1 MESSSNATEM
11 TRFTNSAPTTNGVNM
26 ANGVH
31 DANSSN
37 GVNGNLTTNGDGS
50 SSSLD
55 ITVLGMNSGTSMD
68 GIDCALCRFR
78 QATPT
83 SPMHFTLLKY
93 DEVPLEPVIKKRVMN
108 MILHDRTTCS
118 EMSEVNVLL
127 GETFARAV
135 KLFTAK
141 HSIPATS
148 IDAIGS
154 HGQTIWLQSMPEDG
168 TVQSALTMAE
178 GTFMASRTGITTVT
192 DFRVSDQAAGRQGA
206 PLIAFFDSL
215 LLHHPTKLRACQN
228 IGGIANVCFIP
239 PDTQP
244 NTVNPEFFDFDTGP
258 GNVFIDAAVR
268 YFTNGEQEY
277 DKDGAMGLAGT
288 IDQEMVDEFLATFP
302 YFSHPIPKTTG
313 RETFRDTIA
322 HNLIARGQKKGLTP
336 NDIVATI
343 TRITAQAIVE
353 HYQKYLPDL
362 ESQYGP
368 LQEIFMCGGGAKNP
382 NITKYLQQS
391 FPQVKI
397 MMLDEAG
404 VPADA
409 KEAIT
414 FAWQGMEA
422 LVGRSIPVPDRTET
436 RRGYVLGKVNPGVN
450 YRRVMRKGMEFGGAE
465 EELAWVRE
473 MVNHDVNGKVI
484 SNNW

>member
-1 MESSSNATEM
+1 MAPFIDERARTNGLSIDSTM
-11 TRFTNSAPTTNGVNM
+11 NSA
-26 ANGVH
+26 
-31 DANSSN
+31 
-37 GVNGNLTTNGDGS
+37 
-50 SSSLD
+50 LD

-68 GIDCALCRFR
+68 GIDCALCRFQ

-93 DEVPLEPVIKKRVMN
+93 DEIPLEAGIKKRVMN
-108 MILHDRTTCS
+108 MILHDKTTCS
-118 EMSEVNVLL
+118 EVSEVNVLL

-135 KLFTAK
+135 KQFCS
-141 HSIPATS
+141 HNSIPASS
-148 IDAIGS
+148 IDVIGS
-154 HGQTIWLQSMPEDG
+154 HGQTIWLLSMPEAG
-168 TVQSALTMAE
+168 QTKSALTMAE

-192 DFRVSDQAAGRQGA
+192 DFRVSDQAIGRQGA

-215 LLHHPTKLRACQN
+215 LLHHPNKLRACQN

-239 PDTQP
+239 PDKQP
-244 NTVNPEFFDFDTGP
+244 KTVNPEFFDFDTGP

-268 YFTNGEQEY
+268 YFSNGEREY
-277 DKDGAMGLAGT
+277 DKDGVMGRAGKV
-288 IDQEMVDEFLATFP
+288 DQEMVDDFLRTFP
-302 YFSHPIPKTTG
+302 YFSLAIPKTTG
-313 RETFRDTIA
+313 REVFRDTIA
-322 HNLIARGQKKGLTP
+322 HDLIQKGQKKGLTP

-353 HYQKYLPDL
+353 HYKKYLPEL

-368 LQEIFMCGGGAKNP
+368 LEEIFMCGGGAKNP
-382 NITKYLQQS
+382 NIIEYMQRS
-391 FPQVKI
+391 FPRTKI

-422 LVGRSIPVPDRTET
+422 VVGRSIPVPDRTET
-436 RRGYVLGKVNPGVN
+436 RSGYVLGKVNPGLN
-450 YRRVMRKGMEFGGAE
+450 YRNVMRKGMAFGGE
-465 EELAWVRE
+465 ENDLPWVRE
-473 MVNHDVNGKVI
+473 MVNHDVDGNVI

>member
-1 MESSSNATEM
+1 MAP
-11 TRFTNSAPTTNGVNM
+11 SADREPATNGIYH
-26 ANGVH
+26 A
-31 DANSSN
+31 D
-37 GVNGNLTTNGDGS
+37 GVNGINGINGNHAPS
-50 SSSLD
+50 SGLD

-68 GIDCALCRFR
+68 GIDCALCRFQ

-93 DEVPLEPVIKKRVMN
+93 DEIPLEPIIKKRVMN
-108 MILHDRTTCS
+108 MILHDKTTCS

-135 KLFTAK
+135 KHFCAK
-141 HSIPATS
+141 NNIPASS

-154 HGQTIWLQSMPEDG
+154 HGQTIWLLSMPEPG
-168 TVQSALTMAE
+168 QTKSALTMAE
-178 GTFMASRTGITTVT
+178 GTFMASRTGITTIT

-277 DKDGAMGLAGT
+277 DKDGAMGRAG
-288 IDQEMVDEFLATFP
+288 IVDQSIVDDFLSTFP
-302 YFSHPIPKTTG
+302 YFSLPIPKTTG
-313 RETFRDTIA
+313 REVFRDTIA
-322 HNLIARGQKKGLTP
+322 HDLIARCQKKGLSA

-343 TRITAQAIVE
+343 TRITSEAIVQ
-353 HYQKYLPDL
+353 HYRKYLPDL

-368 LQEIFMCGGGAKNP
+368 LRETFMCGGGAKNP
-382 NITKYLQQS
+382 NIISHMQQA
-391 FPQVKI
+391 FPNVKI

-422 LVGRSIPVPDRTET
+422 IVGRSIPVPDRTET
-436 RRGYVLGKVNPGVN
+436 RRGYVLGKVSPGLN
-450 YRRVMRKGMEFGGAE
+450 YRQVMRKGIEFGGE
-465 EELAWVRE
+465 ENDLPWVRE
-473 MVNHDVNGKVI
+473 MVNHDVDGNMI
-484 SNNW
+484 TNNW